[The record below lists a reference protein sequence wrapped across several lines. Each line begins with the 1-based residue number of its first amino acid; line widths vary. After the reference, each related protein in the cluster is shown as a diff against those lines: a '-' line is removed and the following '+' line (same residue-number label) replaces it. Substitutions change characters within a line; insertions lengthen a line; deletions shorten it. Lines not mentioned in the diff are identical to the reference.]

1 MTRESV
7 LDGGARRIVL
17 SLAALAAM
25 AIAIPYARPAR
36 AEETVIV
43 KKRHEH
49 FWNTGPRH
57 EHFWNMGPRYDK
69 TVIIK
74 RGHRDMDRY

>member
-1 MTRESV
+1 MRK
-7 LDGGARRIVL
+7 IVL

-25 AIAIPYARPAR
+25 AIAIQYAGPAQ

-43 KKRHEH
+43 KKRHDRD
-49 FWNTGPRH
+49 WNMGPRH
-57 EHFWNMGPRYDK
+57 EHYWNMGPRHDK

>member
-1 MTRESV
+1 M
-7 LDGGARRIVL
+7 RRIVL
-17 SLAALAAM
+17 SLAALAAV
-25 AIAIPYARPAR
+25 AIAVPYIGPAQ

-49 FWNTGPRH
+49 YWNMAPRH
-57 EHFWNMGPRYDK
+57 EK

-74 RGHRDMDRY
+74 RGHRDLDRY

>member
-1 MTRESV
+1 M
-7 LDGGARRIVL
+7 RRFVL
-17 SLAALAAM
+17 SLAALAAV
-25 AIAIPYARPAR
+25 AIAIPYTGPAR
-36 AEETVIV
+36 SEETVIV

-49 FWNTGPRH
+49 Y
-57 EHFWNMGPRYDK
+57 WNMGPRHEK

>member
-1 MTRESV
+1 MRKI
-7 LDGGARRIVL
+7 AL
-17 SLAALAAM
+17 SLAALAALV
-25 AIAIPYARPAR
+25 IAIPYVGSAQ

-49 FWNTGPRH
+49 FWNMGPRH
-57 EHFWNMGPRYDK
+57 DK

>member
-1 MTRESV
+1 M
-7 LDGGARRIVL
+7 RRIVL
-17 SLAALAAM
+17 SLAALAAV
-25 AIAIPYARPAR
+25 AIAVPYIGPAQ

-49 FWNTGPRH
+49 Y
-57 EHFWNMGPRYDK
+57 WNMGPRHEK

-74 RGHRDMDRY
+74 RGHRDLDRY

>member
-1 MTRESV
+1 M
-7 LDGGARRIVL
+7 RRTVL
-17 SLAALAAM
+17 SLAAV
-25 AIAIPYARPAR
+25 AIAVPYIGPAQ

-49 FWNTGPRH
+49 Y
-57 EHFWNMGPRYDK
+57 WNMGPRHEK

-74 RGHRDMDRY
+74 RGHRDLDRY

>member
-1 MTRESV
+1 M
-7 LDGGARRIVL
+7 RRIVL

-25 AIAIPYARPAR
+25 AIAVPYIPAQ

-49 FWNTGPRH
+49 Y
-57 EHFWNMGPRYDK
+57 WNMGPRHEK

-74 RGHRDMDRY
+74 RGHRDLDRY

>member
-1 MTRESV
+1 M
-7 LDGGARRIVL
+7 RRIVL
-17 SLAALAAM
+17 LLIALAALA
-25 AIAIPYARPAR
+25 IALPYVGLGM

-49 FWNTGPRH
+49 Y
-57 EHFWNMGPRYDK
+57 WNMGPRHDK

-74 RGHRDMDRY
+74 RGHRGMDRY

>member
-1 MTRESV
+1 M
-7 LDGGARRIVL
+7 RRIVL
-17 SLAALAAM
+17 SSAALAAV
-25 AIAIPYARPAR
+25 AIAIPYVGSAQ
-36 AEETVIV
+36 AEDTVIV

-49 FWNTGPRH
+49 FWNMGPRH
-57 EHFWNMGPRYDK
+57 EK